1 MKEASEVRPWKSKA
15 SSPAGGYAN
24 GAETADVGVRL
35 ALPGQAHGL
44 EAPAPQPKGND
55 LVLASGAGHT
65 LTRVIM
71 LTRTPATLQES
82 LETRLF
88 PYVSSCRR
96 REEGGKKKKKEARL
110 RNNSICKSRRSRT
123 CGRLQKLGV
132 EGGGNPSGTRPHP
145 QCLLSEA
152 GALRAA
158 PPAGVLC
165 DRWEE
170 KWGHPRSTPPRTQC
184 RAIWAWRVG

>member
-1 MKEASEVRPWKSKA
+1 MVGQFSPGCQGPTKVTEGVDGHPKGHGVGRGCSLLEGVCVKEISEVKPWKSKA

-24 GAETADVGVRL
+24 GAETAEVGGRL

-65 LTRVIM
+65 LTRVLM

-96 REEGGKKKKKEARL
+96 REEGGKKRKRK
-110 RNNSICKSRRSRT
+110 
-123 CGRLQKLGV
+123 
-132 EGGGNPSGTRPHP
+132 P
-145 QCLLSEA
+145 
-152 GALRAA
+152 
-158 PPAGVLC
+158 
-165 DRWEE
+165 D
-170 KWGHPRSTPPRTQC
+170 
-184 RAIWAWRVG
+184 